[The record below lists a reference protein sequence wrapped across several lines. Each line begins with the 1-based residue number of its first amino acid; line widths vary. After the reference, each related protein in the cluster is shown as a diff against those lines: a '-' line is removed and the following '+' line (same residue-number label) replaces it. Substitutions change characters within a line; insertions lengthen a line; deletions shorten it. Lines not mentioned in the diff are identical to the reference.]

1 LKEESLRTQQTQPTH
16 QSVLSFKKPSVT
28 ALIQNK
34 GTVFLSPETRNSID
48 TEHIDRTSSILKH
61 HKSLK
66 QVTGM
71 PGITNI
77 HVNAT
82 LRLSSDKKSAQ
93 FDEADDS
100 QESLKHQSKDVRA
113 MIFDMRRKTFNAETN
128 HYNYGNHVPQKNLLT

>member
-1 LKEESLRTQQTQPTH
+1 
-16 QSVLSFKKPSVT
+16 
-28 ALIQNK
+28 
-34 GTVFLSPETRNSID
+34 
-48 TEHIDRTSSILKH
+48 
-61 HKSLK
+61 
-66 QVTGM
+66 M

-128 HYNYGNHVPQKNLLT
+128 HYNYGNHVPQKNLLTQGVGIKNFRKTGLAKNYKSSTIVNMPIPLSPQAQMMNVEQLDVPFEQNKRKN